1 MHDFY
6 IDQKMNELDI
16 LKKKV
21 DESGG
26 ESKKHWQK
34 VWYKT
39 LDETAKIIK
48 DSEKFKK
55 GKKL

>member
-16 LKKKV
+16 LKKKI
-21 DESGG
+21 DESAGD
-26 ESKKHWQK
+26 SKKQWEK

-39 LDETAKIIK
+39 VDETAKIIK
-48 DSEKFKK
+48 ASKKFKK
-55 GKKL
+55 GNKL

>member
-16 LKKKV
+16 LKKKI

-34 VWYKT
+34 VWYK
-39 LDETAKIIK
+39 ANY
-48 DSEKFKK
+48 
-55 GKKL
+55 

>member
-16 LKKKV
+16 LKKKI

-34 VWYKT
+34 VWYT
-39 LDETAKIIK
+39 TVDETAKIIK

>member
-16 LKKKV
+16 LKKKI
-21 DESGG
+21 DESVGD
-26 ESKKHWQK
+26 SKKQWEK

-39 LDETAKIIK
+39 VDETAKIIK
-48 DSEKFKK
+48 ASKKFKK
-55 GKKL
+55 GNKL

>member
-16 LKKKV
+16 LKKKI

-55 GKKL
+55 GNKL

>member
-6 IDQKMNELDI
+6 IEQKMNELDI
-16 LKKKV
+16 LKKKI
-21 DESGG
+21 DGSIGDT
-26 ESKKHWQK
+26 KKQWEK

-39 LDETAKIIK
+39 VDETAKIIK

-55 GKKL
+55 GKDL

>member
-16 LKKKV
+16 LKKKI
-21 DESGG
+21 DESSGD
-26 ESKKHWQK
+26 SKKQWEK

-39 LDETAKIIK
+39 VDETAKIIK
-48 DSEKFKK
+48 DSKKFKK
-55 GKKL
+55 GNKL